1 MKIAAFVSLLLLS
14 IMSCSHGQDNP
25 ALPEILPDVV
35 TQNKGIA
42 LWPEGKMPYDEI
54 TPRPSEVYDQN
65 GHVRQVSK
73 PEMYFCPATG
83 PNISDACVIVCP
95 GGGYGMIALV
105 HEGFNTADYLTELGI
120 NVFILKYRHTPYR
133 QPAPL
138 ADVQRAIRLARRDAA
153 KYQINPEKIGIMGYS
168 AGGHLAATASTMY
181 NEKVY
186 DLDDDREISARPDF
200 SILIYP
206 VITMTE
212 KTHRGSRDNLL
223 GRNPSQEL
231 IDKYSCEKRIT
242 TDTPPTFLVHSSD
255 DTVVPVANSI
265 MYYQELVKNKINAEM
280 HIFNTGGH
288 GYSVKGIEG
297 QTVANWTSALE
308 NWGISL
314 ARNVLGK

>member
-1 MKIAAFVSLLLLS
+1 
-14 IMSCSHGQDNP
+14 
-25 ALPEILPDVV
+25 
-35 TQNKGIA
+35 
-42 LWPEGKMPYDEI
+42 
-54 TPRPSEVYDQN
+54 
-65 GHVRQVSK
+65 
-73 PEMYFCPATG
+73 
-83 PNISDACVIVCP
+83 
-95 GGGYGMIALV
+95 
-105 HEGFNTADYLTELGI
+105 
-120 NVFILKYRHTPYR
+120 
-133 QPAPL
+133 
-138 ADVQRAIRLARRDAA
+138 
-153 KYQINPEKIGIMGYS
+153 
-168 AGGHLAATASTMY
+168 
-181 NEKVY
+181 
-186 DLDDDREISARPDF
+186 
-200 SILIYP
+200 
-206 VITMTE
+206 MTE